1 MEQKT
6 KVLKVR
12 FWDTRTLT
20 ERIEKYGFISP
31 NGIDKP
37 ITQNPDFL
45 GKLRTGESNLE
56 ALLARERLEDFEP
69 TPLFEALRL
78 GYFSPRMNPKNPTL
92 QIFTYVY
99 DAKICTRRAD
109 KEATLKS
116 RIPTI
121 EGFEPL
127 EGNRYRFEYYY
138 PTITKDGI
146 TRLAIKSLLG
156 ERWDKKEEYTTK
168 VIWLK
173 AGESKKTPKIT
184 VSHGYKT
191 ETRDMILRSIWVFDE
206 SEIGFPLYDLPLRH
220 EKAKVPKFPKR
231 LKANKARKSKP
242 SIDYEYLAKVD
253 RRISKAWTK
262 ILLECLKTGDT
273 PKQPELRRI
282 LKKVTQ

>member
-20 ERIEKYGFISP
+20 EKIEKYGFISP
-31 NGIDKP
+31 KGLDKP
-37 ITQNPDFL
+37 DYPNPDFL

-69 TPLFEALRL
+69 TPIFEALRL
-78 GYFSPRMNPKNPTL
+78 GYFNPRMNPKNPTL
-92 QIFTYVY
+92 KTWTYTY
-99 DAKICTRRAD
+99 DAHTRDR
-109 KEATLKS
+109 
-116 RIPTI
+116 RIKQSESAIPRIEDFKTI
-121 EGFEPL
+121 EG
-127 EGNRYRFEYYY
+127 NKYRFEYYD
-138 PTITKDGI
+138 PTIKKDGI
-146 TRLAIKSLLG
+146 TRLSMKSLFR
-156 ERWDKKEEYTTK
+156 EIWDKKEEYATK

-173 AGESKKTPKIT
+173 SGESKRTPKIT

-191 ETRDMILRSIWVFDE
+191 ETRDMILRSIWVFDPI
-206 SEIGFPLYDLPLRH
+206 SAIGFELYTLPLRH
-220 EKAKVPKFPKR
+220 EKAKVPTLPKR

-262 ILLECLKTGDT
+262 ILLECLKSGET

-282 LKKVTQ
+282 LKRVTK